1 MVNSNGRSKGQLDS
15 SRKSLSAVPARL
27 SEAVLTRS

>member
-15 SRKSLSAVPARL
+15 GRESLSAVPPRL
-27 SEAVLTRS
+27 SETVRTRS